1 MQKKLRQLIFITV
14 LGIAAGSHAEQPA
27 NLEPLPDAPRPPDI
41 VDSGETLEPEITI
54 IDREE
59 KVIEEYRLN
68 GHLYM
73 IKITPAFGPSYYILD
88 QDGDGKMETNMSEI
102 YSNFVVPSWV
112 IFSW

>member
-1 MQKKLRQLIFITV
+1 MQKKLRLSIFTMMLMIVTG
-14 LGIAAGSHAEQPA
+14 LQAEQPA
-27 NLEPLPDAPRPPDI
+27 NLEPLPDAPRPPDV

-54 IDREE
+54 INKEE
-59 KVIEEYRLN
+59 EVIEEYRLN

-88 QDGDGKMETNMSEI
+88 QDGDGKMETNMSVI

-112 IFSW
+112 IYSW